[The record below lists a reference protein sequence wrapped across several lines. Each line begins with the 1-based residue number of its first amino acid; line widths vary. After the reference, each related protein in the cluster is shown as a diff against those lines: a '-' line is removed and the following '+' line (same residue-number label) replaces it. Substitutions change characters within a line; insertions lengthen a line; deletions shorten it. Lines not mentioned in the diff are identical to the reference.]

1 MYKIL
6 KDNLCHEY
14 EYYFPHV
21 IFLLEILATEI
32 RIMTKLDAQ
41 KNKEDKQ
48 RNLGS
53 KRFHKYL
60 PLQIAN
66 SSNEVEQQKSDPPT
80 NHHWFW

>member
-1 MYKIL
+1 
-6 KDNLCHEY
+6 
-14 EYYFPHV
+14 
-21 IFLLEILATEI
+21 
-32 RIMTKLDAQ
+32 MTKLDAQ

-66 SSNEVEQQKSDPPT
+66 SSNEVKRQKSDPPT
-80 NHHWFW
+80 NHHCFGEYKQTVYFIHAY